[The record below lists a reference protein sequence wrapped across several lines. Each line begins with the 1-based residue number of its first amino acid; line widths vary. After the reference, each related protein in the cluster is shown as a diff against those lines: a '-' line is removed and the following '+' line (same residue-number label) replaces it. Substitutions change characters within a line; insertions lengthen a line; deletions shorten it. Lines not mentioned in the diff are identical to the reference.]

1 MAKLEGL
8 LEDLIESQVEGL
20 IQEDSYYQM
29 FATPLKPASAFKNAH
44 KKQLLEFFKLTE
56 LRSQLENAP
65 DLILTLMPKYLSKPE
80 FDKIKLELDN
90 SGDHFL
96 RFIESMKEETEKP
109 ILFQEMFGL
118 SDDTLLKV
126 YELAVNLVKQE
137 YYDDANTLFVFL
149 ATLAPHVPS
158 YWIAQGAC
166 LQALGRHEEAV
177 SVFSAA
183 KFLNPSDPAPS
194 AYSIESYQILKDQ
207 DKAKLELSLLKE
219 VVKSLKNEEKAKWE
233 QKINE
238 IKIS

>member
-1 MAKLEGL
+1 MATVDTMLEN
-8 LEDLIESQVEGL
+8 LIESQVESL
-20 IQEDSYYQM
+20 IQDDSYYQM

-44 KKQLLEFFKLTE
+44 KKQLIEFFKLTE

-65 DLILTLMPKYLSKPE
+65 DLILTLMPQYLSQPE
-80 FDKIKLELDN
+80 MDKIKTELDN

-96 RFIESMKEETEKP
+96 KFVESMKETEKP

-126 YELAVNLVKQE
+126 YDLGVNLVKQG
-137 YYDDANTLFVFL
+137 YYEDANTLFVFL
-149 ATLAPHVPS
+149 ATLAPHVAS

-166 LQALGRHEEAV
+166 LQALDRQEEAV
-177 SVFSAA
+177 AVFNAA
-183 KFLNPSDPAPS
+183 KFLNPSDPAPC

-219 VVKSLKNEEKAKWE
+219 IVKSLKNEEKTKWE

-238 IKIS
+238 IKI